1 MAHKN
6 NYYTI
11 HACIIYKVHAY
22 SPFYKCWW
30 AFGSNHQKSKHFQMP
45 RCVLT
50 CSPNIWVVDWEMW
63 FSADHWVPGAHSLC
77 VSHLFQE
84 GVCDSSVWFSGPS
97 FKSPACRACEFTCPP
112 IPTKMGALCGKIFLP
127 DICWMNEVLT
137 MHIPTHESN
146 SVPCTGKKHNKYWMN
161 IYVCEQR
168 DSDQLRCIT
177 QFFV

>member
-50 CSPNIWVVDWEMW
+50 YSPNIWVVDWEMW
-63 FSADHWVPGAHSLC
+63 FSAERWVPGAHSLC

-84 GVCDSSVWFSGPS
+84 GVCDSSVWYSWPS
-97 FKSPACRACEFTCPP
+97 FKSPACRACEFTYPP
-112 IPTKMGALCGKIFLP
+112 IPKCLALRRNTINIEWTSMFVSRQIQISCVALHSFLFKCLKAWEIIFTLLP
-127 DICWMNEVLT
+127 QPQGEN
-137 MHIPTHESN
+137 
-146 SVPCTGKKHNKYWMN
+146 
-161 IYVCEQR
+161 R
-168 DSDQLRCIT
+168 
-177 QFFV
+177 